1 MAGAGGDPIELVNLS
16 LDFSRP
22 SSQQASREGERSSLL
37 EIHIYLPDLTFLALM
52 IDQHTQATEIMDMII
67 ATLGLNPTE
76 ARHVLS
82 LWLVSAD
89 LQLQLKPNHC
99 PTQLFGKW
107 PVYLRKY
114 TSVSPKTAAIQKPLV
129 HLKRNVYISREEDLK
144 VKDNEILE
152 LLFTEARCN
161 IMDGTYPC
169 DRDLLIK
176 LAGLLCAVQ
185 YGPFNE
191 EQHTIEFYKSV
202 HSIFPLSVQSNT
214 KLLDE
219 YCQAVEFAH
228 KKFDSLGKQPTGDTL
243 NDESRLMTA
252 YQTYLSSSH
261 VLPYYGCVFFDGY
274 IESTNKSFLHSSW
287 LAVQIGTNTDGIYII
302 STEKEEPL
310 LGILY
315 EELTWEYVEMCT
327 CSSAECHHNTSS
339 TTGAGKLQPRMS
351 RKSKH
356 LKGDK
361 IAAMPSLL
369 LQYPASPDEQSEGV
383 KFQVLRVYTQSARL
397 IDAFID
403 NCSETM
409 KEKCL
414 CSPIPTPEVAVFQS
428 ATVASKDCVDT
439 PKFPVSVPQQS
450 ADSTHTRESLERSIK
465 SLRKPNKLLC
475 QSFTKDGKCV
485 SI

>member
-191 EQHTIEFYKSV
+191 EQHTIEFYK
-202 HSIFPLSVQSNT
+202 
-214 KLLDE
+214 
-219 YCQAVEFAH
+219 
-228 KKFDSLGKQPTGDTL
+228 
-243 NDESRLMTA
+243 
-252 YQTYLSSSH
+252 
-261 VLPYYGCVFFDGY
+261 CVFFDGY

>member
-191 EQHTIEFYKSV
+191 EQHTIEFYKANQA
-202 HSIFPLSVQSNT
+202 SIFPISIDDCKELADDLRQYLLANAKAFDLESLPNPRVAFLSA
-214 KLLDE
+214 
-219 YCQAVEFAH
+219 CC
-228 KKFDSLGKQPTGDTL
+228 
-243 NDESRLMTA
+243 ES
-252 YQTYLSSSH
+252 
-261 VLPYYGCVFFDGY
+261 LPYYGCVFFDGY